1 MFYTPKKKKKKLS
14 SDACLKELGFKVK
27 GALKP
32 IT

>member
-1 MFYTPKKKKKKLS
+1 MFHTPKKKKLS

-27 GALKP
+27 GALKS